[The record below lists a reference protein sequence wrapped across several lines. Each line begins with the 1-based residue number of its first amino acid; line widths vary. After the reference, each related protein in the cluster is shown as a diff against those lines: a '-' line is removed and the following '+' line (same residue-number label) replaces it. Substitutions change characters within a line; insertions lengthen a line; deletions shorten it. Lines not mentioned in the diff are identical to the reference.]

1 MAENLAHTEVPEI
14 ANNKMV
20 VQVKI
25 NGILKQMQ
33 LPGPVC
39 KIITSFLVTAFLKN
53 KETDSYEPEEKL
65 MLYFISSGVPMVC
78 VVFKEPQYEMFE
90 KQAKLYGIVY
100 LKYKLENFRIPKEN
114 EPEPE
119 NESDLIAVF
128 LREAD
133 SVSFNELID
142 DTGLSNINNLGSIV
156 ASEPTVDLGNPQKTV
171 SNNLTADKTVDINR
185 IYKQYL
191 EFAGDKTLLLRYVV
205 SLSVCSELDEMVS
218 DGKAKGIMI
227 GPFVLDTNDAELTRL
242 LPGSDIIGG
251 LGDTD
256 YIHKA
261 ELMRLEA
268 SRKLK

>member
-1 MAENLAHTEVPEI
+1 
-14 ANNKMV
+14 
-20 VQVKI
+20 
-25 NGILKQMQ
+25 
-33 LPGPVC
+33 
-39 KIITSFLVTAFLKN
+39 
-53 KETDSYEPEEKL
+53 
-65 MLYFISSGVPMVC
+65 
-78 VVFKEPQYEMFE
+78 
-90 KQAKLYGIVY
+90 
-100 LKYKLENFRIPKEN
+100 
-114 EPEPE
+114 
-119 NESDLIAVF
+119 LIAVF

-142 DTGLSNINNLGSIV
+142 DTSLSNINNLGSIV

-218 DGKAKGIMI
+218 DGKVKGIMI

-256 YIHKA
+256 YRHKA

>member
-78 VVFKEPQYEMFE
+78 VVFKEPQYELFE

-133 SVSFNELID
+133 SVSFNELIS
-142 DTGLSNINNLGSIV
+142 DTGLSNINNLGSLV
-156 ASEPTVDLGNPQKTV
+156 ASEPTIDLGNPQKTV
-171 SNNLTADKTVDINR
+171 SNNLTVDKTVDINR
-185 IYKQYL
+185 IYRQYL
-191 EFAGDKTLLLRYVV
+191 EFAGDKKMLLQYVV
-205 SLSVCSELDEMVS
+205 SLSVCTELDDMIAAGMVS
-218 DGKAKGIMI
+218 GVLIS
-227 GPFVLDTNDAELTRL
+227 PFVLDLNDSELTKL
-242 LPGSDIIGG
+242 LPGTNLKGGIGAA
-251 LGDTD
+251 D
-256 YIHKA
+256 YRHKA
-261 ELMRLEA
+261 ELIQLEA
-268 SRKLK
+268 SRRNK

>member
-90 KQAKLYGIVY
+90 KQNYMALFI
-100 LKYKLENFRIPKEN
+100 
-114 EPEPE
+114 
-119 NESDLIAVF
+119 
-128 LREAD
+128 
-133 SVSFNELID
+133 
-142 DTGLSNINNLGSIV
+142 SNINL
-156 ASEPTVDLGNPQKTV
+156 
-171 SNNLTADKTVDINR
+171 R
-185 IYKQYL
+185 IS
-191 EFAGDKTLLLRYVV
+191 G
-205 SLSVCSELDEMVS
+205 
-218 DGKAKGIMI
+218 
-227 GPFVLDTNDAELTRL
+227 
-242 LPGSDIIGG
+242 
-251 LGDTD
+251 
-256 YIHKA
+256 
-261 ELMRLEA
+261 
-268 SRKLK
+268 SRKRTNRNPKTRVT